1 MYPAD
6 EYPVRP
12 VGLPGRST
20 SIGPTAVAAVF
31 DADPYRTVKALFR
44 KGKPEDLERPAAT
57 ALISRSG
64 GWFRGAD
71 VAPDLPRDADV
82 VSEADLR
89 GYAAALARNGFR
101 GPDAWYLNHEA
112 NAAYAARA
120 VDGGRLR
127 MPALFLGARYD
138 ATCEVVNSRLA
149 EPQRAYVDDLTERM
163 LDCGHWMPQERPA
176 EVNAA
181 LRRVAAGPP
190 ARRVARRRCG
200 DVGRLRMA
208 VAGSGRPVHMSFDPT
223 HVPAVRLNDG
233 AEIPQFGFG
242 VFQIPAEQTVTA
254 VRTALDA
261 GYRHIDTA
269 QMYGNEAEV
278 GQAIAESGVAR
289 EEIFV
294 TTKLDNGCHG
304 YDAAIGALD
313 ESLGKL
319 GFDHV
324 DLFLIH
330 WPRPQEGRYVETW
343 TALEKLKADGKA
355 SSIGVSNFTV
365 EHLER
370 LAERTGTVPA
380 VNQIEL
386 HPQFPQAAL
395 RAYHAEHGIATE
407 AWSPI
412 GQGGDL
418 LQDGGSARSPTG
430 TAGRPRRS
438 CCAGT
443 SSSATSC
450 SRSR

>member
-1 MYPAD
+1 MPFD
-6 EYPVRP
+6 
-12 VGLPGRST
+12 
-20 SIGPTAVAAVF
+20 PTAV
-31 DADPYRTVKALFR
+31 
-44 KGKPEDLERPAAT
+44 
-57 ALISRSG
+57 
-64 GWFRGAD
+64 
-71 VAPDLPRDADV
+71 
-82 VSEADLR
+82 
-89 GYAAALARNGFR
+89 
-101 GPDAWYLNHEA
+101 
-112 NAAYAARA
+112 
-120 VDGGRLR
+120 
-127 MPALFLGARYD
+127 
-138 ATCEVVNSRLA
+138 
-149 EPQRAYVDDLTERM
+149 
-163 LDCGHWMPQERPA
+163 
-176 EVNAA
+176 
-181 LRRVAAGPP
+181 
-190 ARRVARRRCG
+190 
-200 DVGRLRMA
+200 
-208 VAGSGRPVHMSFDPT
+208 PT
-223 HVPAVRLNDG
+223 VRLNDG

-242 VFQIPAEQTVTA
+242 VFQIPAEETVTA

-278 GQAIAESGVAR
+278 GRAIAESGVPR

-294 TTKLDNGCHG
+294 TTKLNNDGHG
-304 YDAAIGALD
+304 YDAALGALD
-313 ESLGKL
+313 ETLRKL

-355 SSIGVSNFTV
+355 RSIGVSNFTV

-418 LQDGGSARSPTG
+418 LQDGRLRALADEHGRSPAQVVLRWHIQLGNIVFPKSVTPERIRENIDVFDFALSADDLAVIDGLDTG
-430 TAGRPRRS
+430 TRKGPDPDRF
-438 CCAGT
+438 G
-443 SSSATSC
+443 
-450 SRSR
+450 

>member
-1 MYPAD
+1 
-6 EYPVRP
+6 
-12 VGLPGRST
+12 
-20 SIGPTAVAAVF
+20 
-31 DADPYRTVKALFR
+31 
-44 KGKPEDLERPAAT
+44 
-57 ALISRSG
+57 
-64 GWFRGAD
+64 
-71 VAPDLPRDADV
+71 
-82 VSEADLR
+82 
-89 GYAAALARNGFR
+89 
-101 GPDAWYLNHEA
+101 
-112 NAAYAARA
+112 
-120 VDGGRLR
+120 
-127 MPALFLGARYD
+127 
-138 ATCEVVNSRLA
+138 
-149 EPQRAYVDDLTERM
+149 
-163 LDCGHWMPQERPA
+163 
-176 EVNAA
+176 
-181 LRRVAAGPP
+181 
-190 ARRVARRRCG
+190 
-200 DVGRLRMA
+200 
-208 VAGSGRPVHMSFDPT
+208 MSFDPT

-278 GQAIAESGVAR
+278 GRAIAESGVPR

-294 TTKLDNGCHG
+294 TTKLNNDCHG
-304 YDAAIGALD
+304 YDAALGALD
-313 ESLGKL
+313 ESLCKL

-355 SSIGVSNFTV
+355 RSVGVSNFTV

-386 HPQFPQAAL
+386 HPQFPQAVL

-418 LQDGGSARSPTG
+418 LQDGRLRALADEHGRSPAQIVLRWHIQLGNIVFPKSVTPERIRENIDVFDFELSADDMAVVDGLDTG
-430 TAGRPRRS
+430 TRKGPDPDRF
-438 CCAGT
+438 G
-443 SSSATSC
+443 
-450 SRSR
+450 